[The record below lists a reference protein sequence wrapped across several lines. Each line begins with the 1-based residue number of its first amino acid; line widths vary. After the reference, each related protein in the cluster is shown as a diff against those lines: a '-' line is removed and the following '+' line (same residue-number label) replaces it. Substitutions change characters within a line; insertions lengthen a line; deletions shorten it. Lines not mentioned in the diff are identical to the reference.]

1 MNISRIFIERPV
13 ATTLLTVG
21 IALAGAFAYLHLPV
35 SPLPQVDYPTISVSA
50 SLPGADPET
59 VSTSVAEPL
68 ERYLGEIADVT
79 EITSQSS
86 TGQTRITL
94 QFELDR
100 DINGAARDVQA
111 AINAAAADVSTSLS
125 SNPTYR
131 KVNPADAP
139 LMIIA
144 LTSKTLTRGQLYD
157 AASNILQQRLSQL
170 DGIGQVSIGGAT
182 LPAVRVE
189 LNPTAMFHY
198 GIGLEDVRAAL
209 ASANANSPKGAIE
222 EGAHRYQLYTND
234 QASHAS
240 EYRPLVIAYRNGSAV
255 QLSDV
260 ADVEDSVQDLRNEG
274 QANGQPAVLVILSRQ
289 PGANII
295 DTVDQ
300 VKAELPQLQAAL
312 PSDVN
317 LTIVSDR
324 SGTIRASL
332 QDTKW
337 TLLLAVGLVTF
348 VVFLALGDVRA
359 ALVPAV
365 VVPVSLIGTFSGM
378 YLLGFSLDNL
388 SLMALT
394 IATGFVVDDAIVVLE
409 NISRHVEDGMPRHEA
424 ALRGAKEVGF
434 TVISISV
441 SLVAVFIPILLMGGI
456 VGRLFREFTATLSLA
471 IAISMV
477 ISLTTTPMMCAWIL
491 RLPEHG
497 RRSRRSFLDRS
508 LAWYER
514 TLAWSLRHGGLVML
528 ALLATIGLNVL
539 LFNVIPK
546 GFFPQEDS
554 GLIGGGIVAD
564 QSISFQL
571 MKDKLVHLMNIVQAD
586 PAVESIAGFTGAGSG
601 GGGSQTNSG
610 YVYVLL
616 KPLSVRKISSD
627 EVIARLRPQL
637 ATFPGARLFLQTVQD
652 IRVGARQANAQY
664 QFTLQA
670 DQVSDLNEWGPKL
683 LAALQASP
691 VIADV
696 NSDLQQK
703 GLETDVTYDRAT
715 AARLG
720 LTVSELDSTLY
731 DAFGQRQ
738 VSTIYNALNQYHV
751 IMEVAPRYWQSPQS
765 LDDIYVSTS
774 GGAATGTQTSN
785 LPTAGGGTTSTTA
798 IGGSGSAGISATTST
813 STGAG
818 AGSSTSGGSGTG
830 SASVTNGAT
839 RAATTAGGSATTA
852 AGAVSSA
859 GASNSVQNALT
870 NAIANTGRG
879 AVSSGAAVSA
889 RQETMVPL
897 RAVSRSSAGTTRL
910 AVNHHGLFAS
920 TTLSFNLQPGMSLS
934 DATRAVNE
942 AMQAIH
948 MPTSIHGMFAGTAG
962 TFQQSLSSEPLLIAA
977 ALLAVYIV
985 LGVLYESYVH
995 PITIIS
1001 TLPSAG
1007 VGAVL
1012 ALMLWHT
1019 EFSII
1024 ALIGVILL
1032 IGIVKKNA
1040 IMMIDF
1046 AIHAERTQGLPPRE
1060 AIYQACLLR
1069 FRPIMMTT
1077 LAALLGA
1084 VPLALSYGNGA
1095 ELRKPL
1101 GISIVGG
1108 LIVSQVLTLYTTPVL
1123 YVYLDRL
1130 QIWLKARWPGRW
1142 SDAGTSEAPA

>member
-1 MNISRIFIERPV
+1 
-13 ATTLLTVG
+13 
-21 IALAGAFAYLHLPV
+21 
-35 SPLPQVDYPTISVSA
+35 
-50 SLPGADPET
+50 
-59 VSTSVAEPL
+59 
-68 ERYLGEIADVT
+68 
-79 EITSQSS
+79 
-86 TGQTRITL
+86 
-94 QFELDR
+94 
-100 DINGAARDVQA
+100 
-111 AINAAAADVSTSLS
+111 
-125 SNPTYR
+125 
-131 KVNPADAP
+131 
-139 LMIIA
+139 
-144 LTSKTLTRGQLYD
+144 
-157 AASNILQQRLSQL
+157 
-170 DGIGQVSIGGAT
+170 
-182 LPAVRVE
+182 
-189 LNPTAMFHY
+189 
-198 GIGLEDVRAAL
+198 
-209 ASANANSPKGAIE
+209 
-222 EGAHRYQLYTND
+222 
-234 QASHAS
+234 
-240 EYRPLVIAYRNGSAV
+240 
-255 QLSDV
+255 
-260 ADVEDSVQDLRNEG
+260 
-274 QANGQPAVLVILSRQ
+274 
-289 PGANII
+289 
-295 DTVDQ
+295 
-300 VKAELPQLQAAL
+300 
-312 PSDVN
+312 
-317 LTIVSDR
+317 
-324 SGTIRASL
+324 
-332 QDTKW
+332 
-337 TLLLAVGLVTF
+337 
-348 VVFLALGDVRA
+348 
-359 ALVPAV
+359 
-365 VVPVSLIGTFSGM
+365 
-378 YLLGFSLDNL
+378 
-388 SLMALT
+388 
-394 IATGFVVDDAIVVLE
+394 
-409 NISRHVEDGMPRHEA
+409 
-424 ALRGAKEVGF
+424 
-434 TVISISV
+434 
-441 SLVAVFIPILLMGGI
+441 MGGI

-491 RLPEHG
+491 RLPDHK
-497 RRSRRSFLDRS
+497 RRARRSFLDRS

-514 TLAWSLRHGGLVML
+514 TLAWSLRHGGIVML
-528 ALLATIGLNVL
+528 ALAATVGLNVL

-546 GFFPQEDS
+546 GFFPQEDT
-554 GLIGGGIVAD
+554 GLLQGGIMAD

-571 MKDKLVHLMNIVQAD
+571 MKDKLIRLMDIVRAD
-586 PAVESIAGFTGAGSG
+586 PAVESVAGYTGAGSG
-601 GGGSQTNSG
+601 GGGGQTNSG
-610 YVYVLL
+610 SIYVLL
-616 KPLSVRKISSD
+616 KPLSVRKLSSD

-637 ATFPGARLFLQTVQD
+637 AQFAGARLFLQTVQD

-670 DQVSDLNEWGPKL
+670 DQVSELNEWGPKL

-696 NSDLQQK
+696 NSDQQQK

-785 LPTAGGGTTSTTA
+785 LLTAGGGVTSTTA
-798 IGGSGSAGISATTST
+798 IGGSGSAGISAAIST
-813 STGAG
+813 SG
-818 AGSSTSGGSGTG
+818 AGSTSAAASTSSG
-830 SASVTNGAT
+830 SA
-839 RAATTAGGSATTA
+839 AAVAGSSAA
-852 AGAVSSA
+852 AGAAIAATA

-889 RQETMVPL
+889 SKETMVPL
-897 RAVSRSSAGTTRL
+897 AAVSRRSAGTTRL

-920 TTLSFNLQPGMSLS
+920 TTISFNLQPDMSLS
-934 DATRAVNE
+934 DATRAVDQ
-942 AMQAIH
+942 AMQDIH
-948 MPTSIHGMFAGTAG
+948 MPTSIHGTFAGTAG

-1046 AIHAERTQGLPPRE
+1046 AIHAERTSGLAPRE

-1095 ELRKPL
+1095 ELRRPL

-1108 LIVSQVLTLYTTPVL
+1108 LIVSQALTLYTTPVL
-1123 YVYLDRL
+1123 YVYLDRF
-1130 QIWLKARWPGRW
+1130 QSWLKKRWPRRW
-1142 SDAGTSEAPA
+1142 SDAGPAEVPV

>member
-1 MNISRIFIERPV
+1 MNLSHPFIQRPV
-13 ATTLLTVG
+13 ATTLLTAGV
-21 IALAGAFAYLHLPV
+21 ALAGAFAYLKLPV

-68 ERYLGEIADVT
+68 ERYLGQIADVT

-86 TGQTRITL
+86 SGQTRITL
-94 QFELDR
+94 QFDLDR

-125 SNPTYR
+125 SNPSYR

-157 AASNILQQRLSQL
+157 AASNVLQQRLSQL

-189 LNPTAMFHY
+189 LNPTALFRY
-198 GIGLEDVRAAL
+198 GVGLEDVRAAL

-222 EGAHRYQLYTND
+222 DGDHRFQLYTND

-240 EYRPLVIAYRNGSAV
+240 EYRPLIVAYRNGSAV
-255 QLSDV
+255 LLSDV

-274 QANGQPAVLVILSRQ
+274 RADGQPSVLVILSRQ

-300 VKAELPQLQAAL
+300 VKAELPQLEASL

-324 SGTIRASL
+324 SATIRASL
-332 QDTKW
+332 RDTKW
-337 TLLLAVGLVTF
+337 TLMLAVALVTF

-409 NISRHVEDGMPRHEA
+409 NISRHVENGMPRHEA

-477 ISLTTTPMMCAWIL
+477 ISLTTTPMMCALIL
-491 RLPEHG
+491 RLPDRAH
-497 RRSRRSFLDRS
+497 RPQRLTLFDRS
-508 LAWYER
+508 IAVYER
-514 TLAWSLRHGGLVML
+514 TLAWSLRHGRWVML
-528 ALLATIGLNVL
+528 GLLITILLNVL
-539 LFNVIPK
+539 LFTVIPK
-546 GFFPQEDS
+546 GFFPQEDT
-554 GLIGGGIVAD
+554 GLITGGIVAD

-571 MKDKLVHLMNIVQAD
+571 MKDKLVQLMNIVQAD
-586 PAVESIAGFTGAGSG
+586 PAVQSVAGYTGAGSG
-601 GGGSQTNSG
+601 GGNSQTNTGS
-610 YVYVLL
+610 VYVLL

-627 EVIARLRPQL
+627 EVIARLRTKL
-637 ATFPGARLFLQTVQD
+637 AQVPGGRLFLQTVQD
-652 IRVGARQANAQY
+652 IRVGARQSNAQF

-670 DQVSDLNEWGPKL
+670 DSVPDLYTWGPKL
-683 LAALQASP
+683 VAALQSSP

-696 NSDLQQK
+696 NSDQQQK
-703 GLETDVTYDRAT
+703 GLETEVSYDRST

-720 LTVSELDSTLY
+720 LTVGEMDSTLY

-751 IMEVAPRYWQSPQS
+751 VMEVAPRYWQSPAM
-765 LDDIYVSTS
+765 LEDMYVSTS
-774 GGAATGTQTSN
+774 GGTASGTQTSN
-785 LPTAGGGTTSTTA
+785 SLTATA
-798 IGGSGSAGISATTST
+798 V
-813 STGAG
+813 
-818 AGSSTSGGSGTG
+818 SGGSGGSGGSTG
-830 SASVTNGAT
+830 SGAGSIAANGSGSTAGVASGVPGAG
-839 RAATTAGGSATTA
+839 AAGTTTAG
-852 AGAVSSA
+852 V
-859 GASNSVQNALT
+859 SNSVQNALT

-889 RQETMVPL
+889 SVERMVPL
-897 RAVSRSSAGTTRL
+897 AAVSHHSAGTTRL
-910 AVNHHGLFAS
+910 SVNHHGLFAS
-920 TTLSFNLQPGMSLS
+920 TTISFNLQPGMSLS
-934 DATRAVNE
+934 DATRAVTQ
-942 AMQAIH
+942 AMEEIH
-948 MPTSIHGMFAGTAG
+948 LPTSIHGIFAGTAG

-985 LGVLYESYVH
+985 LGVLYESYIH

-1012 ALMLWHT
+1012 ALMVWHT

-1046 AIHAERTQGLPPRE
+1046 AIHAERTQGIPPRE

-1084 VPLALSYGNGA
+1084 VPLALSYGNGG
-1095 ELRKPL
+1095 ELRRPL

-1108 LIVSQVLTLYTTPVL
+1108 LIVSQMLTLYTTPVV
-1123 YVYLDRL
+1123 YVYLDRF
-1130 QIWLKARWPGRW
+1130 QSWIKRRWPRRW
-1142 SDAGTSEAPA
+1142 SDAGAAEAVG